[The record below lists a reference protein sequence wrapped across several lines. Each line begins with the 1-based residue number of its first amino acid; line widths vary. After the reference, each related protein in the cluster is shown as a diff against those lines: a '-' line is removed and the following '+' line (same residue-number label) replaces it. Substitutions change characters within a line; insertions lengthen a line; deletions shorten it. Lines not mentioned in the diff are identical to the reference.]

1 VSRSIRE
8 GVGRIAIA
16 ETASDLLAAA
26 GESSRGTGVNG
37 LSKDGSKSSS
47 AAKTQKRAAKSSNPD
62 AKGRSNHANHP
73 NTGEGDAVDE
83 AGAVEDAV
91 DKTFMANAN
100 VITAVAT
107 VKNRIAIEG
116 GRRSVS
122 ANRSANKCTK

>member
-1 VSRSIRE
+1 
-8 GVGRIAIA
+8 
-16 ETASDLLAAA
+16 
-26 GESSRGTGVNG
+26 VNG
-37 LSKDGSKSSS
+37 LSKDENRSSLAARLPRRAARSSS
-47 AAKTQKRAAKSSNPD
+47 LD